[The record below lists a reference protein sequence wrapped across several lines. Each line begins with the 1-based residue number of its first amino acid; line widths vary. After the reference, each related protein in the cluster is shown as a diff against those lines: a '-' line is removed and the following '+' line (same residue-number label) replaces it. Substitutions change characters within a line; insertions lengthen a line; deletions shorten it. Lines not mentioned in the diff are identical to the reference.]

1 MVTPPEISSTTM
13 SLSAHSLPLKNSSGI
28 GMSDTGSELSE
39 REATILRAIVHN
51 FILMASPV
59 GSRFL
64 SKYLAD
70 EQKLSPATIR
80 NVMSDLEEMGF
91 VSHPHTSAGR
101 MPTDKGYRY
110 YVDSIM
116 RAESLSEEER
126 MRVHEH
132 LRAAPK
138 ETLLRN
144 ASKILSS
151 LSHCLGVVEIPQIS
165 DAVVEKI
172 ELIPLSTSRLLV
184 VVTLSSDIVR
194 AISLEAD
201 FDVRAGELDGIAR
214 QLNERISG
222 RPLQLVR
229 RNLREFIS
237 DVRPDHLLV
246 RLFVDSAEKLFTE
259 HIQPGDKVHIA
270 GTQNLFRHPEFESTE
285 HFKSIIEL
293 IESEEI
299 IVHLLDNS
307 DPPEGSVNV
316 LIGGEMSSSL
326 MQEYSLL
333 TTRYRMTSAVGT
345 IGIIGPKRMNY
356 SKLISIVN
364 HVAFVLSH
372 IE

>member
-1 MVTPPEISSTTM
+1 M
-13 SLSAHSLPLKNSSGI
+13 SFSAHSLPSEHSSGI
-28 GMSDTGSELSE
+28 GKPDAGSELSE

-64 SKYLAD
+64 SKYLAAA
-70 EQKLSPATIR
+70 QKLSPATIR

-91 VSHPHTSAGR
+91 ITHPHTSAGR

-110 YVDSIM
+110 YVDSMM
-116 RAESLSEEER
+116 RAETLTEEER
-126 MRVHEH
+126 LKVHEN
-132 LRAAPK
+132 LYAAPK
-138 ETLLRN
+138 EALLRN
-144 ASKILSS
+144 ASKILGS

-165 DAVVEKI
+165 NAIVEKI
-172 ELIPLSTSRLLV
+172 ELIPLSSNRLLV
-184 VVTLSSDIVR
+184 VVSLSSDIVR

-201 FDVRAGELDGIAR
+201 FEVNAGELDMIAR

-237 DVRPDHLLV
+237 DVRPGHLLV

-270 GTQNLFRHPEFESTE
+270 GTQNLFRHPEFESAE
-285 HFKSIIEL
+285 HFRSIIEL

-299 IVHLLDNS
+299 IIHLLDNS
-307 DPPEGSVNV
+307 DPPEGKVNV
-316 LIGGEMSSSL
+316 LIGGEMASSL

-333 TTRYRMTSAVGT
+333 TTRYRLTSAVGT

-356 SKLISIVN
+356 SKMISIIN

-372 IE
+372 ME